1 MALLVVLGL
10 VIGILELRF
19 RFKSLT
25 TNLQGA
31 TIPSTTLPPEQHRGA
46 LASAIAVLFG
56 VTGLG
61 SAAVAVALPALS
73 QDLELTTG
81 RAALVVSCYSLALA
95 VGSAVFGRL
104 GDMFGIRLPLLIG
117 MSVMVTAACA
127 GALVDSLPALIITRT
142 LQGLGA
148 AAVPALTLA
157 AIQALFA
164 GDSRARALATYSG
177 VGATINALGPV
188 AGALLVDPFGWRPVV
203 AIPIFALA
211 VIPFVWRD
219 LPTHRQSGATL
230 DPVGALLVAGAAIGA
245 VLSLQAATLGGPTA
259 LVGLTL
265 LVTTAP
271 AAVLRSRRRPH
282 GVVPAALVHD
292 RAARLSLLTAAS
304 LPSAWFGMLV
314 AVPTVLTAHDWSSTH
329 VGMLLL
335 PCAALGVIAP
345 RITGPALIRFGTAR
359 GQLLATTGVTS
370 AVVLAAIGSALVN
383 PTILI
388 AATLLLMLSFG
399 LGQPAMTALVADSVP
414 VHTRGGAL
422 GLLTL
427 VFLLGGSLGAAT
439 VGGLG
444 DVIGFPRALL
454 ILAALPA
461 VAALA
466 FARPLP
472 SPQPQNPTHT
482 QEIS

>member
-1 MALLVVLGL
+1 MSTPV
-10 VIGILELRF
+10 R
-19 RFKSLT
+19 
-25 TNLQGA
+25 GA
-31 TIPSTTLPPEQHRGA
+31 SISTAALPPQPHRAA

-73 QDLELTTG
+73 VDLGLTTG

-104 GDMFGIRLPLLIG
+104 GDMFGIRLPLLVG

-127 GALVDSLPALIITRT
+127 GALVDSLPALIATRT

-157 AIQALFA
+157 AVQALFA
-164 GDSRARALATYSG
+164 GDGRARAMATYSG
-177 VGATINALGPV
+177 IGATINALGPV

-203 AIPIFALA
+203 AIPVLTLA
-211 VIPFVWRD
+211 VVPLVWRD
-219 LPTHRQSGATL
+219 LPTRRHPGATL
-230 DPVGALLVAGAAIGA
+230 DPVGALLVAAAAIGA
-245 VLSLQAATLGGPTA
+245 VLSLQAATLGGGTA
-259 LVGLTL
+259 LVGLVVL
-265 LVTTAP
+265 LAAAP
-271 AAVLRSRRRPH
+271 AAVLRSRARPH
-282 GVVPAALVHD
+282 GVVPAALVRD

-304 LPSAWFGMLV
+304 LPSAWFGLLV
-314 AVPTVLTAHDWSSTH
+314 AVPTVLTAHGWSGTR
-329 VGMLLL
+329 VGLLL
-335 PCAALGVIAP
+335 VPCAALGVVAP
-345 RITGPALIRFGTAR
+345 RITGPALIRLGASR
-359 GQLLATTGVTS
+359 GQLLATTGTAL
-370 AVVLAAIGSALVN
+370 AVVLAAVGAAGVRPAVLV
-383 PTILI
+383 
-388 AATLLLMLSFG
+388 AATLLLMISFG

-414 VHTRGGAL
+414 VRTRGGAL

-444 DVIGFPRALL
+444 DAIGFPRALL
-454 ILAALPA
+454 VLATLPT

-472 SPQPQNPTHT
+472 SSPTPDPPRPRP
-482 QEIS
+482 QEIP